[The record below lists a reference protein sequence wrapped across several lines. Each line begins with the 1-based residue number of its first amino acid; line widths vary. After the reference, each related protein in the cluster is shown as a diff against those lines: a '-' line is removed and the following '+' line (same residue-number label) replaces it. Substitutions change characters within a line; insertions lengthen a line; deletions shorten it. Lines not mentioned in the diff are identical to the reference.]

1 MNSLLLIIA
10 VTIADLISI
19 GVASPSASRTAAE
32 TGGASSTSAG
42 GGQSQNQQG
51 GAAARSSSSL
61 LAVIGAFT
69 AISMFI

>member
-1 MNSLLLIIA
+1 LNSFLLIIVVA
-10 VTIADLISI
+10 VADLISI

-32 TGGASSTSAG
+32 TAGASSTSVG
-42 GGQSQNQQG
+42 GGQPQNQQG
-51 GAAARSSSSL
+51 GAAARSSTSF